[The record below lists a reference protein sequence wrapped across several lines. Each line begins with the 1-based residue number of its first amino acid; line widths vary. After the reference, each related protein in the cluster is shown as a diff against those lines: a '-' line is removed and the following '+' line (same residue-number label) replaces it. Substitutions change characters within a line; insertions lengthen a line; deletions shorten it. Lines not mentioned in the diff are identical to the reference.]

1 MVRSIQL
8 IQLYLFYP
16 VIPLMFFKPISYT
29 FNLLQPLFSIIDTLF
44 PFYSFVEKPPNLTYK
59 EIMPYLKLI
68 EGEGGRELTLTN
80 NLFGNDIEILVLVLF
95 YSIIL
100 VNSYEVI

>member
-1 MVRSIQL
+1 
-8 IQLYLFYP
+8 
-16 VIPLMFFKPISYT
+16 
-29 FNLLQPLFSIIDTLF
+29 
-44 PFYSFVEKPPNLTYK
+44 
-59 EIMPYLKLI
+59 MPYLKLI